1 MLHLWQIQSH
11 EKLSVYE
18 EKEAGKGHYDCVKMW
33 FLCCAKVD
41 SYVTNRYFSL
51 LTILEWPWTCQSL
64 VAAEPVICSDQPFSL
79 WIFNVENQIFISNFF
94 QGDCPIAHLLSVLIA
109 ENLAP
114 LQALKMSW
122 PEKAGYK
129 RRAVVPNFCPGLSV
143 SLESMRSTVYFA
155 SWQAHSA
162 GNEGGRTW
170 EICDQKMKFSVRHF
184 KYCCK

>member
-1 MLHLWQIQSH
+1 M
-11 EKLSVYE
+11 
-18 EKEAGKGHYDCVKMW
+18 
-33 FLCCAKVD
+33 D

-129 RRAVVPNFCPGLSV
+129 RRAMVPNFCPGLSV

-170 EICDQKMKFSVRHF
+170 EMCDQKMKFSVRHF